1 MSLNTLTK
9 ILIIGVAHS
18 LMLGCASTSSKT
30 PAIKEVS
37 GTEFDVAQLTGTWE
51 GNFSSTVSQRSG
63 TITLELNQAGKREV
77 GSILLQYQKQHPK
90 VHAPKGHNVK
100 KTGTYTKT
108 KPLSVEF
115 IAIEGGKISGNVT
128 PYADPVFTRKTVF
141 TTYEGIVTGN
151 RIEGTYTTRVGQ
163 NGNSFTGSWWAVR
176 K

>member
-1 MSLNTLTK
+1 MSLNSLTK
-9 ILIIGVAHS
+9 TLIIGAAAS
-18 LMLGCASTSSKT
+18 LMIGCASTSTT

-37 GTEFDVAQLTGTWE
+37 GTTFDIAQLTGTWE
-51 GNFSSTVSQRSG
+51 GNFISTVTQRSG
-63 TITLELNQAGKREV
+63 TITLELNQEGNKEV

-115 IAIEGGKISGNVT
+115 IAIEGGKISGTVT
-128 PYADPVFTRKTVF
+128 PYADPILFRKTVF
-141 TTYEGIVTGN
+141 TTYEGSLIGN

-163 NGNSFTGSWWAVR
+163 KGNSFTGSWWAVR